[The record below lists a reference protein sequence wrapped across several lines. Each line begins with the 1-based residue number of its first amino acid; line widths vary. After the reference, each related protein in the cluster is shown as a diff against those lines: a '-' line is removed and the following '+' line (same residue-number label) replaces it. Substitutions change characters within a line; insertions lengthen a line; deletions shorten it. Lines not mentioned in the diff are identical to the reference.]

1 MSRRTMDLIIV
12 SGLSGSGKSVALQS
26 LEDIGYY
33 CVDNLPSVMLP
44 EFERCFLVHAPGDE
58 HGIACAAVSIDSR
71 NHRFLGGLGDT
82 LDRSGLEAG
91 ACRIL
96 FLDAEEQKLVQRYSE
111 TRRKHPLTD
120 DSTPLMEGIQRE
132 RVMLRPLQ
140 ERADKVIDTTDTTP
154 HELRAM
160 VRDFA
165 GGSSAGGP
173 LLLFESF
180 GFKYGSP
187 READFIFD
195 VRCLPNPHWEESLR
209 DRTGRDPDVRRFLEN
224 QPMVVEMT
232 EEIYGFLLKWL
243 PGFDS
248 ENRSY
253 ITVAV
258 GCTGGQHRSVYIC
271 EQLARR
277 FHDREFNAQVR
288 HRQLNEQESGHREAP
303 PASRT

>member
-165 GGSSAGGP
+165 GGSSAGGAIAPVRVLRLQVRLPQRGGFHLRCP
-173 LLLFESF
+173 LPSQPPL
-180 GFKYGSP
+180 GGVPAQPDRPGP
-187 READFIFD
+187 RCQAVPGEPAHGGGDD
-195 VRCLPNPHWEESLR
+195 GGDLR
-209 DRTGRDPDVRRFLEN
+209 FP
-224 QPMVVEMT
+224 
-232 EEIYGFLLKWL
+232 
-243 PGFDS
+243 
-248 ENRSY
+248 
-253 ITVAV
+253 
-258 GCTGGQHRSVYIC
+258 
-271 EQLARR
+271 
-277 FHDREFNAQVR
+277 AQVASGLR
-288 HRQLNEQESGHREAP
+288 QREPELHHRGGGLHRRPAP
-303 PASRT
+303 FGVYL